1 MFGHII
7 LCLLFG
13 EETLE
18 DGSTKTLDLVVVI
31 VVAAAAVVATT
42 KIFQSISALII
53 TGNQP
58 TRTNKNVTYLSLT
71 LVPGMKDTR

>member
-7 LCLLFG
+7 HCLLFG

-18 DGSTKTLDLVVVI
+18 DGSTKTLDLVVVV
-31 VVAAAAVVATT
+31 VVAAAAPT
-42 KIFQSISALII
+42 KIFQSISELII

>member
-18 DGSTKTLDLVVVI
+18 DGSTKTLDLVVV
-31 VVAAAAVVATT
+31 VVV
-42 KIFQSISALII
+42 SSSSRS
-53 TGNQP
+53 NH
-58 TRTNKNVTYLSLT
+58 
-71 LVPGMKDTR
+71 KDFPIDQ